1 MVHYSNRR
9 LGSSTYLTVLAVANW
24 LSVREVSCP
33 HFNDMIPLL
42 LVWFSLYLS
51 LIKKNKRI
59 SQLWKSL
66 QSLLWKSISCE
77 QFFLCAHSHAKYVFF
92 PTHIFPP
99 PSYFF
104 VFPCRYFWDFKTQI
118 LKHLHENTSCT
129 LCADI
134 FNTYTVNYKCKCI
147 QSNIISNY
155 VVQSVFTWRDSS
167 VWSLGY
173 HGSIMFSVS
182 LSYSFY
188 VKMISD

>member
-1 MVHYSNRR
+1 MIFPLLVFDKGAQEDLPAVEIITELTMKKHF
-9 LGSSTYLTVLAVANW
+9 LWTVLS
-24 LSVREVSCP
+24 LCP
-33 HFNDMIPLL
+33 LPCKI
-42 LVWFSLYLS
+42 
-51 LIKKNKRI
+51 
-59 SQLWKSL
+59 
-66 QSLLWKSISCE
+66 C
-77 QFFLCAHSHAKYVFF
+77 FF

-147 QSNIISNY
+147 HSNIISND
-155 VVQSVFTWRDSS
+155 VVQSMFTWRDSS